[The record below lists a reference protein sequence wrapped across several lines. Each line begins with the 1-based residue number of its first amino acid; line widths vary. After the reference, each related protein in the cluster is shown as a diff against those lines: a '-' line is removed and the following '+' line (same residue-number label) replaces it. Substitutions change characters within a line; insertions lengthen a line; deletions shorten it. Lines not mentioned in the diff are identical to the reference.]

1 MVPYIRRIGGRI
13 RIKVIHKIIDNTLN
27 IINELRNLFKAF
39 NCFILAIFSVHG
51 HEDKNTDWKGINTLQ
66 RKINLPPSLNRL
78 LGKVKP
84 HVLDA
89 SVKTI

>member
-1 MVPYIRRIGGRI
+1 MVPYISKIGGRI
-13 RIKVIHKIIDNTLN
+13 KIKVIHKITDNNLN
-27 IINELRNLFKAF
+27 KINVLRNLFKVF
-39 NCFILAIFSVHG
+39 NCFISTAFSAHG
-51 HEDKNTDWKGINTLQ
+51 HEDRNTDWNGINTLQ
-66 RKINLPPSLNRL
+66 RKINLLPNLNRL